1 MRQRILS
8 LLLALALLAAIPAV
22 SALAEER
29 TAPADSASAE
39 TAPPEDGETESAPE
53 SPEETPDRRIP
64 LRRGRTWRTT

>member
-29 TAPADSASAE
+29 PIRSRLRQMNAATLSAAKRMAP
-39 TAPPEDGETESAPE
+39 
-53 SPEETPDRRIP
+53 SP
-64 LRRGRTWRTT
+64 

>member
-39 TAPPEDGETESAPE
+39 TAPPEDGTDIKLE
-53 SPEETPDRRIP
+53 
-64 LRRGRTWRTT
+64 L